1 MAMVDLLK
9 IMAVFMMANGKI
21 IKKKVRVFNSIPMVK
36 FMKGI
41 FQIIKRMVKV
51 SIFIKM
57 EINMKVN
64 GLMEK

>member
-1 MAMVDLLK
+1 MVMVDLLK
-9 IMAVFMMANGKI
+9 IMAVFMMVNGKI